1 MEQGAC
7 LKEAS
12 LARRKGLS
20 PHGQCAQDS
29 SDPQALP
36 DGDTSVTGSWEPRA
50 PGVMTW
56 GPPATQEELRA
67 SAPALYGETKRPGH
81 GHSATERN
89 HQDLERVGDVAL
101 AADGPSCLHPAAR
114 PPQPSGPHRRH
125 RHGSS
130 TWGPSASKAPGQA
143 PNVPFGPSARDQLRS
158 VTTDTRQRRS
168 LTPSQAPCPRPP
180 AGSAPGQP
188 APKFTITRP
197 SRVTTRTQTKGW
209 FKNAESPS
217 RSYSA

>member
-1 MEQGAC
+1 M
-7 LKEAS
+7 
-12 LARRKGLS
+12 
-20 PHGQCAQDS
+20 
-29 SDPQALP
+29 
-36 DGDTSVTGSWEPRA
+36 
-50 PGVMTW
+50 MTW
-56 GPPATQEELRA
+56 GPPATQEELRT

-188 APKFTITRP
+188 APKFTIARP